1 MRSGGWKPFWATL
14 GATLL
19 LLLPLIGGT
28 ALLSRQRLRS
38 QLRQAAQSQSG
49 VPIPTA
55 VPDAMSLLICTPPQ
69 TDGELPEFLLLYL
82 DPAQQRIALLSV
94 PAQLYVPFA
103 QTDTSL
109 AQCYAAAGPARCRQ
123 ALAGVLPLPENTHY
137 LALSVSTL
145 ESIADRYGAVR
156 LSLAG
161 TLSAEALERHG
172 QTGGVQALLAAD
184 ARALLCQL
192 ERDAA
197 LSPADC
203 AAVRAAVWD
212 AFLRQNLDLLPST
225 LPDALRRSSSS
236 LLTDWTALDYA
247 ALGEVLEFFT
257 SGEILVESCALPG
270 EWDAQTG
277 TYSLTEASLA
287 AVQSWCSAA
296 PAAGQSA
303 SRSEP

>member
-1 MRSGGWKPFWATL
+1 MRSGGWRPFWAAL
-14 GATLL
+14 GAALL
-19 LLLPLIGGT
+19 VLLPLMGGT
-28 ALLSRQRLRS
+28 VLLSRQRLRT

-49 VPIPTA
+49 VPIPAA
-55 VPDAMSLLICTPPQ
+55 VPDVMSLLVCTAPSS
-69 TDGELPEFLLLYL
+69 DEALPEFLLVYL
-82 DPAQQRIALLSV
+82 DPSQQRISLLSV
-94 PAQLYVPFA
+94 PAQLCVPFA
-103 QTDTSL
+103 QTDVSL
-109 AQCYAAAGPARCRQ
+109 AKCYTSAGPARCRQ
-123 ALAGVLPLPENTHY
+123 ALASVLPLPENTHY

-161 TLSAEALERHG
+161 ALSSEALERHG

-192 ERDAA
+192 EQDAA

-212 AFLRQNLDLLPST
+212 AFVRQNLDLFPST
-225 LPDALRRSSSS
+225 LPDALRRYSSS

-257 SGEILVESCALPG
+257 PGEVFVESHVLPG
-270 EWDAQTG
+270 EWDAQSG